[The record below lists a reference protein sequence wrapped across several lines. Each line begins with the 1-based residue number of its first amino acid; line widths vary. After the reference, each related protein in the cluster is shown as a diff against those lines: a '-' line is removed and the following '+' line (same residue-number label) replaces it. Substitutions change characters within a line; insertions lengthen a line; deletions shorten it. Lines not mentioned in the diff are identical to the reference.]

1 MRDDGSSK
9 ADSKKRGVE
18 VVDQIVMMQQ
28 NSSVATLLE
37 GKRRCGSLSSS
48 SSKPHLKTS
57 NKSLPLQLQKTSLVD
72 QSNHPFLLVLITK
85 QTLDK

>member
-18 VVDQIVMMQQ
+18 VVDEIVKMQQ

-37 GKRRCGSLSSS
+37 GKRQCGSLSSS
-48 SSKPHLKTS
+48 SSKPHLKTPHELS
-57 NKSLPLQLQKTSLVD
+57 SSAPSKTSLVN
-72 QSNHPFLLVLITK
+72 QSLPCTSK
-85 QTLDK
+85 